1 MRSIVL
7 IHFILSLV
15 AGRSTPVLDTAKWF
29 VKCMAECA
37 ILPIIPVVSICA
49 VKCMADCIPV
59 ASSPMDL
66 NRMDTHYF
74 CKLGC
79 TTYRC
84 TKLSTKKDLVENKVE
99 TCGNTCDQTCMK
111 A

>member
-7 IHFILSLV
+7 IYIILSLV
-15 AGRSTPVLDTAKWF
+15 DEKSTPVLDTTKWF

-37 ILPIIPVVSICA
+37 ILQIIPVIGTCA
-49 VKCMADCIPV
+49 VKCMTDCIPV
-59 ASSPMDL
+59 ASFPMDL

-79 TTYRC
+79 TTSRC
-84 TKLSTKKDLVENKVE
+84 I
-99 TCGNTCDQTCMK
+99 
-111 A
+111 